1 MKFGIRT
8 RLYAG
13 FGSLIVIT
21 AGIGATAQYQLASVA
36 ADYARLARLEEGARN
51 VFSVNGLGERLFG
64 QALDYQANQKPEQV
78 GQMEQTRQGIAT
90 LLQRQVDIAVSEERR
105 ATYAAMRDESAVLKE
120 DIQRLGQAGEAL
132 AESRGKLFRT
142 GDELTRVT
150 GALTT
155 EIRRSGS
162 AAQVAQ
168 AAQVESAV
176 LLMRVANWR
185 FLATRDPQGP
195 ATFATNSQK
204 AEAALKVL
212 QELDTA
218 AEFTRPIKQ
227 LQETVGAYV
236 GAFNAAAAA
245 IDGTRVAYDD
255 KLKPHAAALMQAGLV
270 IRTKIE
276 AAVAE
281 ISAATEAS
289 VGRARTLQMA
299 FVALAL
305 ALGGALAFLI
315 ARSIIGPIT
324 GMTGAMSRLA
334 AGETAVMV
342 PSQDAVD
349 EMGEMAKAVDVFR
362 QNAIAR
368 LELEAQQVAA
378 QSARQRRADRV
389 DGLVQSFEQSIS
401 GAIGIVTS
409 AATELDATARSMSQV
424 AESTNGQAVASS
436 AAAEETSAN
445 VQTVAAAAEE
455 MVASLHEIERQVQQ
469 SNAAAGTA
477 AREAQAT
484 DVAMGSLMQAADRI
498 GEAVT
503 MISSIAGQTNL
514 LALNATIE
522 AARAGEAGRGFA
534 VVAAEVKE
542 LAGQTARATDQIG
555 GQITAIQQATAQA
568 VAAIRQ
574 IGQTIVSVNA
584 ITESIAATVVE
595 QTAATGEISRN
606 AAEAARG
613 TQDVSMNVAR
623 VLASTGET
631 GSAAHQVLMA
641 AGELSV
647 QSVNVRQEVEG
658 FLAAIRAA

>member
-1 MKFGIRT
+1 MKYGIRT

-13 FGSLIVIT
+13 FGSLILIT
-21 AGIGATAQYQLASVA
+21 GGIGLTAQYQLGSIVA
-36 ADYARLARLEEGARN
+36 EYARVARLEEGARN
-51 VFSVNGLGERLFG
+51 VFSMNGLAERLSG
-64 QALDYQANQKPEQV
+64 QALDLQGNQTPEQV
-78 GQMEQTRQGIAT
+78 RRVEQTRDAITT
-90 LLQRQVDIAVSEERR
+90 LLQRQIDIAISDERR
-105 ATYAAMRDESAVLKE
+105 AIYTRMRDQSAALKE
-120 DIQRLGQAGEAL
+120 DVQRLGQAGATL
-132 AESRGKLFRT
+132 ADSKAKLFKT
-142 GDELTRVT
+142 GDALSRVSGLLAT
-150 GALTT
+150 A
-155 EIRRSGS
+155 IRQNGS
-162 AAQVAQ
+162 AAEIGQ
-168 AAQVESAV
+168 AAQVDSAV

-195 ATFATNSQK
+195 ATFAANSLK
-204 AEAALKVL
+204 AVAALKAL
-212 QELDTA
+212 RDLDTDGA
-218 AEFTRPIKQ
+218 FTRPIKE
-227 LQETVGAYV
+227 LQDTVDAYI

-245 IDGTRVAYDD
+245 LEATRIAHDEA
-255 KLKPHAAALMQAGLV
+255 LKPHMAALMQAGQEV
-270 IRTKIE
+270 RTKIE
-276 AAVAE
+276 TAVGE
-281 ISAATEAS
+281 IVAATEAS
-289 VGRARTLQMA
+289 VGRARVLQLGLI
-299 FVALAL
+299 ALAL

-315 ARSIIGPIT
+315 ARSIIRPIS
-324 GMTGAMSRLA
+324 GMTDAMSRLA
-334 AGETAVMV
+334 SGETAVTV
-342 PSQDAVD
+342 PSQEAVD

-368 LELEAQQVAA
+368 TELEAQQVAE

-389 DGLVQSFEQSIS
+389 DGLVQGFEQTIS

-409 AATELDATARSMSQV
+409 AATELDATARSMTQV
-424 AESTNGQAVASS
+424 AESTSGQALASS

-455 MVASLHEIERQVQQ
+455 MVASLQEIERQVQQ
-469 SNAAAGTA
+469 SNAAAGAA
-477 AREAQAT
+477 AREAEST
-484 DVAMGSLMQAADRI
+484 NVTMGSLIQAAERI

-503 MISSIAGQTNL
+503 MISGIASQTNL

-522 AARAGEAGRGFA
+522 AARAGESGRGFA

-623 VLASTGET
+623 VLTSSGET
-631 GSAAHQVLMA
+631 GSAAQQVLMA